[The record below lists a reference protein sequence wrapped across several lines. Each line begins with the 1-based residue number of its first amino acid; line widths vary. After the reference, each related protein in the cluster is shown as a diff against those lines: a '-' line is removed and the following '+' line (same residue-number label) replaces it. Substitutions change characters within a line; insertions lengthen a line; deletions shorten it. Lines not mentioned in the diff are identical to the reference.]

1 MNVGVCLW
9 KIRGCWEDIE
19 KERKKDMCLL
29 SLSVPLF
36 FFILFYFF
44 LRVIAFF
51 FMNARSYYNKVIF
64 FSGGSVR

>member
-51 FMNARSYYNKVIF
+51 L
-64 FSGGSVR
+64 